1 MRKLQID
8 STIWTK
14 QSTNISLLVILLA
27 FSPGVFMESF
37 WSDDYKSLVN
47 RDEVVDLL
55 LSDARP
61 AQAMATIFGFS
72 LINGPGDA
80 WILRGLALTALIF
93 LFLLIAKQID
103 KSRQRSFGIFSI
115 AISFCLPSFQMY
127 IHWAQAWSFLWAAL
141 AGLLAFLFWATGT
154 VPKKILGVLLLVFAL
169 TNYPPTALFY
179 FSAIAVVNVINR
191 SNTSKIIKE
200 TIQGVFLLV
209 ISAVVSMI
217 VVATSLRFSQVHPT
231 GRVRLISFHEIPDK
245 IFWVLTRPITIGL
258 RPFMIDSPVPWF
270 ALVTAIPALII
281 IFFGIKA
288 QAQFSNK
295 STILRGF
302 AIASLLILTLLPV
315 IVTPENQIEFRIISG
330 YCWGITSLVIHFIL
344 TMIDQHFVTA
354 NIKSRFRVIIP
365 LIIPI
370 TLSLMCIFTVNT
382 HYFELFN
389 NSYRQKTTF
398 LETKISKCFN
408 TSGVKEVFILPP
420 KLPFPSVNRLGIFS
434 MSTDLYSG
442 WVAKPNVELILQ
454 QRGSR
459 AIVQYLDIRP
469 VELDFTRRICIIDL
483 EEFRQILI
491 ASPTKYRGNP

>member
-1 MRKLQID
+1 MRKLRID

-14 QSTNISLLVILLA
+14 QSTNISLLIILLA

-37 WSDDYKSLVN
+37 WSDDYNSLMN
-47 RDEVVDLL
+47 RNEVVDLL

-61 AQAMATIFGFS
+61 ALAISIIFGFS
-72 LINGPGDA
+72 LISGPGDA
-80 WILRGLALTALIF
+80 WILRGLALAAMIF
-93 LFLLIAKQID
+93 LFLLIAKGID

-127 IHWAQAWSFLWAAL
+127 IHWAWPLMWAAL
-141 AGLLAFLFWATGT
+141 ASLLAFRFWATGT
-154 VPKKILGVLLLVFAL
+154 VPRKILGILLLVFAL

-179 FSAIAVVNVINR
+179 FSAIAVINVLNR
-191 SNTSKIIKE
+191 SSTSKIIKE
-200 TIQGVFLLV
+200 TIQGLYLLAISVV
-209 ISAVVSMI
+209 ISIM
-217 VVATSLRFSQVHPT
+217 VVATTLRLVHVHPT
-231 GRVRLISFHEIPDK
+231 GRVRLISIDEMPEK
-245 IFWVLTRPITIGL
+245 ILWLLTRPITIGL
-258 RPFMIDSPVPWF
+258 RPFMIDSPAPWF
-270 ALVTAIPALII
+270 ALVTAIPALVI

-288 QAQFSNK
+288 QAQTPNE

-302 AIASLLILTLLPV
+302 SIVFLLILTLLPLM
-315 IVTPENQIEFRIISG
+315 ITPENQIEFRMISG
-330 YCWGITSLVIHFIL
+330 YCWGITSLVVYFIL
-344 TMIDQHFVTA
+344 TMIDQWFVTA
-354 NIKSRFRVIIP
+354 NIKSRLRVVIP

-370 TLSLMCIFTVNT
+370 TLSFVCIFTVNT

-408 TSGVKEVFILPP
+408 TSGVKEVFIFPP
-420 KLPFPSVNRLGIFS
+420 KLPFPSLNRLGIFS

-459 AIVQYLDIRP
+459 AIVRYLDVRP
-469 VELDFTRRICIIDL
+469 AGLDFTGENCIIDL
-483 EEFRQILI
+483 EEFRKILI
-491 ASPTKYRGNP
+491 ETPTR